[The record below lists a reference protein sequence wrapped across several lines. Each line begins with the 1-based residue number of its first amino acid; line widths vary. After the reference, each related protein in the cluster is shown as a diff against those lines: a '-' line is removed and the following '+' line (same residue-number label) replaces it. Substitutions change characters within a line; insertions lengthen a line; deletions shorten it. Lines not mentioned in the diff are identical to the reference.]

1 MSELGPSSTVTPPP
15 TAPARGRGRG
25 KSRGGLGKYL
35 RARGRGRG
43 LGRPAQFGTRL
54 LLEGEGPDDDD
65 DEEAAERKAELA
77 QQFARRQLGT
87 NADRYVEPEPE
98 LGSDGEPEV
107 EPEVDLS
114 AFLERQRI
122 SDAPGPAALPRADA
136 DDDDVDHSLA
146 HISSSGGAKPANRP
160 RKGKV
165 EQIEW
170 DDALDELGREKAAA
184 EAIWDLKTRFRAKS
198 EKLRKAAV
206 TPGRERRAEPAY
218 TEAPPLPLPDG
229 SEPPPKDPKEQ
240 MQDFLDDLLG

>member
-1 MSELGPSSTVTPPP
+1 MSESLSTAPPS
-15 TAPARGRGRG
+15 PARGRGRG

-43 LGRPAQFGTRL
+43 VGRPAEFGKRL
-54 LLEGEGPDDDD
+54 VLEGEEAAAED
-65 DEEAAERKAELA
+65 DEEAAERAAELA
-77 QQFARRQLGT
+77 QKFSRRQLGT

-122 SDAPGPAALPRADA
+122 SDAAGPSIPPDSDPAE
-136 DDDDVDHSLA
+136 DDDVDHSLS
-146 HISSSGGAKPANRP
+146 HISSGGAKVVSS

-165 EQIEW
+165 EEIEW
-170 DDALDELGREKAAA
+170 DEELDALEREKASA

-198 EKLRKAAV
+198 EKLRKSAV
-206 TPGRERRAEPAY
+206 PTGRERKPGTSY
-218 TEAPPLPLPDG
+218 VEAPPLPLPDG
-229 SEPPPKDPKEQ
+229 SQPPPKDPKDD